1 MPDPISWSFSGP
13 YYLIALAG
21 GYLLGSIPFG
31 LILTRLAGLGDIR
44 AIGSGNIGATNVL
57 RTGNK
62 RLAALTLLLDGL
74 KGTAAV
80 LIGGQ
85 WGPDAAICAGAGAFI
100 GHLFPIWLK
109 FKGGKGVATMLGI
122 FFGLHWPLGLF
133 AIAVWLI
140 MAFAF
145 RYSSLSALVAAAAS
159 PVFAWFLI
167 NRQIAE
173 FCLFLAVLVW
183 WRHAANIKRL
193 LKGEESNIRL
203 SSSKP
208 SGS

>member
-13 YYLIALAG
+13 YYLIALVG

-31 LILTRLAGLGDIR
+31 LILTRLAGFGDIR

-122 FFGLHWPLGLF
+122 FFGLYWPLGLF

-140 MAFAF
+140 MAVAF
-145 RYSSLSALVAAAAS
+145 RYSSLSALIAAAAS

-193 LKGEESNIRL
+193 LKGEESKIHL

-208 SGS
+208 SGT

>member
-13 YYLIALAG
+13 YYLIALVG

-100 GHLFPIWLK
+100 GHLFPVWLK

-122 FFGLHWPLGLF
+122 FFGLYWPLGLF

-140 MAFAF
+140 TAFAF
-145 RYSSLSALVAAAAS
+145 RYSSLSALIAAAAS

-193 LKGEESNIRL
+193 LKGEESKIHL

-208 SGS
+208 SRT

>member
-1 MPDPISWSFSGP
+1 MSEPLGEFASLWTYF
-13 YYLIALAG
+13 AVAAA

-31 LILTRLAGLGDIR
+31 LIVTRLAGLGDIR

-62 RLAALTLLLDGL
+62 GLAALTLLLDGL
-74 KGTAAV
+74 KGTAAI
-80 LIGGQ
+80 LIGSHWGQ
-85 WGPDAAICAGAGAFI
+85 DAAILAGAGAFI
-100 GHLFPIWLK
+100 GHLFPVWLK

-122 FFGLHWPLGLF
+122 FFGLNWPLGLF

-140 MAFAF
+140 FAFAF
-145 RYSSLSALVAAAAS
+145 RYSSLSALIAAAAS
-159 PVFAWFLI
+159 PVFAWFFI
-167 NRQIAE
+167 NQQIAA

-193 LKGEESNIRL
+193 LKGEESKIRL
-203 SSSKP
+203 SSGKP
-208 SGS
+208 AGS

>member
-1 MPDPISWSFSGP
+1 MPDILGGFEYQWP
-13 YYLIALAG
+13 YFAIAAG

-80 LIGGQ
+80 LIGGH
-85 WGPDAAICAGAGAFI
+85 WGPDAAIFAGAGAFI
-100 GHLFPIWLK
+100 GHLFPVWLK

-122 FFGLHWPLGLF
+122 FFGLYWPLGLF

-140 MAFAF
+140 VAFVF
-145 RYSSLSALVAAAAS
+145 RYSSLSALIAAAAS

-167 NRQIAE
+167 NRQVAG
-173 FCLFLAVLVW
+173 FCLFLALLVW

-193 LKGEESNIRL
+193 LKGEESKIKL

-208 SGS
+208 AGI